1 MLLTFSILSLFP
13 KTNILVELTDPIGLD
28 EVGHKG
34 MAEEDDDGKLSG
46 NADGD
51 EKVENDEVMARTL
64 GLKKDSDSNHDSGVE
79 DDLDSEAKLRLEDD
93 SSNSVPCEIGE
104 SLEARIKRLDTEIG
118 ISDEIAFEKF
128 QIKFAKRYGISKEW
142 V

>member
-1 MLLTFSILSLFP
+1 M
-13 KTNILVELTDPIGLD
+13 VWD

-128 QIKFAKRYGISKEW
+128 QIKFAKRYGISKE
-142 V
+142 